1 MRKLLDDLYEKIRSY
16 EVEKLKNKKEIE
28 KIKNEIEEVSISLNS
43 SNNLSKL
50 EKMKQQMNLSY
61 LQSKLE
67 LVEMEEKN
75 TLNSELATFQEEIN
89 LKIKK
94 IEDAIYLSIRL
105 NNLQYV
111 NTLEKMRAN
120 KVKEIYNIS
129 EIKNYFNNNTSD
141 KDKKISLEILPEFN
155 SIYEYYKKI
164 SDVENKIIEPINK
177 EVKNINDNIDRQKKI
192 FKNGDLIAT
201 DYRNSINI
209 LVEKRRLPFE
219 KMKLHLEKLQLLEE
233 LTDEMAAEVIRED
246 MKKNNITLPEFVKG
260 MRYFKPEDEE
270 KIEDS
275 EIVD

>member
-28 KIKNEIEEVSISLNS
+28 KIKNEIEKVSISLNS

-177 EVKNINDNIDRQKKI
+177 EVKNINDNIDRQKKY
-192 FKNGDLIAT
+192 L
-201 DYRNSINI
+201 
-209 LVEKRRLPFE
+209 
-219 KMKLHLEKLQLLEE
+219 KM
-233 LTDEMAAEVIRED
+233 AI
-246 MKKNNITLPEFVKG
+246 
-260 MRYFKPEDEE
+260 
-270 KIEDS
+270 
-275 EIVD
+275 